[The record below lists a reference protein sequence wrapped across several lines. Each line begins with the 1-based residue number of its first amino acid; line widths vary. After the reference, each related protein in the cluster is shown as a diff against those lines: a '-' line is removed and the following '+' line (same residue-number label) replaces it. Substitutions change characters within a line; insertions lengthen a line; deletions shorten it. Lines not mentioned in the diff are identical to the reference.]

1 MMPRVVSS
9 TVIAMLVVARAK
21 EPSRLAT
28 DVEGT
33 RHKEIAADMRR
44 QVRAADVEVKVMPFT
59 YAICRSAWALRPP
72 FGSGNEDR

>member
-28 DVEGT
+28 GVEGT

-44 QVRAADVEVKVMPFT
+44 QVRAAEVEVIEVK
-59 YAICRSAWALRPP
+59 
-72 FGSGNEDR
+72 